1 MKFVIQKS
9 IDEKETQLKELVIKL
24 LKEKNF
30 SDYDLL
36 DSLFAEVFAGGLLS
50 IIAGIFALM
59 NGAYIVGAIILGIS
73 ITVTS
78 LWMVLFFLSSKRT
91 FQVPTIFD

>member
-36 DSLFAEVFAGGLLS
+36 DSLFAEVKEEIKKTRKL
-50 IIAGIFALM
+50 
-59 NGAYIVGAIILGIS
+59 
-73 ITVTS
+73 TS
-78 LWMVLFFLSSKRT
+78 
-91 FQVPTIFD
+91 